1 MDWFGRLQRWQK
13 VCTGLSLVGL
23 LAAMGVAFVNFPVGN
38 PKLAKQ
44 LVAPECQPVRSLPAD
59 QISPHALAKE
69 LYALYMQ
76 CDELFWQRAR
86 HPQSALTLEE
96 YENHLKDE
104 RRSLLLRAL
113 FAWLAGVV
121 MLFLTALLIVRT
133 LTWLKPSSDAHAKTG

>member
-13 VCTGLSLVGL
+13 ICAALSIVGL
-23 LAAMGVAFVNFPVGN
+23 LAAVAVVFTNFPPSN

-44 LVAPECQPVRSLPAD
+44 LAAPECQPVRSLPAH

-86 HPQSALTLEE
+86 QPQSALTLEE
-96 YENHLKDE
+96 YETHLKDE
-104 RRSLLLRAL
+104 RQSLVLRAL
-113 FAWLAGVV
+113 LFWLAGVAV
-121 MLFLTALLIVRT
+121 LFVTAFVIVRA
-133 LTWLKPSSDAHAKTG
+133 LAWLRPGSDPPAKSE

>member
-13 VCTGLSLVGL
+13 ICIGLSFVGL
-23 LAAMGVAFVNFPVGN
+23 LAAMAVVLVNFPASN

-44 LVAPECQPVRSLPAD
+44 LAAPECQPVRSLPSD
-59 QISPHALAKE
+59 QVSPHALAKE

-96 YENHLKDE
+96 YENQLKNE
-104 RRSLLLRAL
+104 RGKLLLRAL
-113 FAWLAGVV
+113 FSWFAGVV
-121 MLFLTALLIVRT
+121 VLFLTAFLIVRASA
-133 LTWLKPSSDAHAKTG
+133 WLRPGSNTHAKTG